1 MHRPPGFLRRAIRAP
16 DLLASARAG
25 ALAVALFVLGVLAAR
40 HWADAVEAA
49 ATSHGLLAVVLFVAT
64 SAIAVLLPVLTNLPL
79 VPFAA
84 LAWGPWWTAAL
95 LLLGWVLGAV
105 ASFAL
110 ARSASAF
117 VAGRF
122 PSVRRHADIDRLIDP
137 RHRLLSLVMLRMTF
151 PVDVLSYAL
160 GLFSRQTRARDNA
173 LSTTIGGAPF
183 ALLFAFVPGLPAA
196 AQGVVLF
203 ICVVAFF
210 AYARW
215 VLRRPDAPRTAR
227 SS

>member
-49 ATSHGLLAVVLFVAT
+49 ATSQGLLAVALFVST

-110 ARSASAF
+110 ARRASTF
-117 VAGRF
+117 VVRRF

-137 RHRLLSLVMLRMTF
+137 HHRLLSLVMLRVTF

-160 GLFSRQTRARDNA
+160 GLFSRKTRARDNA

-183 ALLFAFVPGLPAA
+183 ALLFSFVPGLAPTTQAA
-196 AQGVVLF
+196 VV
-203 ICVVAFF
+203 VVSTLGFV

-215 VLRRPDAPRTAR
+215 VLHRPPAIDGPL
-227 SS
+227 